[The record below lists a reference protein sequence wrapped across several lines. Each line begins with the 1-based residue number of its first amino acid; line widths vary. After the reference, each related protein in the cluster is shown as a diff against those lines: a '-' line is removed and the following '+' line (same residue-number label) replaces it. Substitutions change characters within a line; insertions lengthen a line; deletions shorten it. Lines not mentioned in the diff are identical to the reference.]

1 MKQSMDYFNSKNFK
15 GTTVADIRSKVEEA
29 LKKEG
34 FGVLTEIDIQ
44 ATMKQKLDKDYL
56 PHLILGAC
64 NPVFADKVL
73 SVDQHISLMLP
84 CNVSIRALG
93 NDEVEVAMINP
104 LEVMKAINN
113 PIIEEY
119 AKEVS
124 EKLNNALNG
133 ISGDHKVT

>member
-1 MKQSMDYFNSKNFK
+1 MDYFNSKKIN
-15 GTTVADIRSKVEEA
+15 GTTVGDIRSKVEEA
-29 LKKEG
+29 LKAEG

-44 ATMKQKLDKDYL
+44 ATMKKKLDKDYL

-93 NDEVEVAMINP
+93 NEEVEVAMINP
-104 LEVMKAINN
+104 LEVMKAIDN
-113 PIIEEY
+113 PIIEVY

-124 EKLNNALNG
+124 EKLSRALGN
-133 ISGDHKVT
+133 I